1 MDSLHAYEQL
11 APVRGRAGA
20 VYREREVRPSLGNL
34 TGRYRAGLP
43 VMALYDRS
51 EAVRGSLALPAPT
64 LAGGCVPAPVAFLR
78 PRSAVCRRALSP
90 AVCAAAKNSAL
101 DHQMY
106 LMSSAA
112 IAQEPHFPQVMAEN
126 NALRTAATETTYYAA
141 HNPELY
147 FSAPGP
153 SPAPA
158 RGATDLGAVQA
169 RVAGGGAGEQLFLSG
184 HTRLGAVQSVA
195 HLEPASL
202 ACTNLVLEA
211 RYELVWAGP
220 RILQVAAP
228 APSLR
233 HHLLLAGAGRGAA
246 RQHLPG
252 AAAECQHQAAFQGE
266 VSSPSP
272 VIIVSITRPPQ
283 AVFTHSPPEGGAAR
297 QPRPRS
303 GNPGYSAAAPL
314 VFASRLGEGDAGP
327 RFRLE
332 PGGLRVWGDNGPS
345 SLCAENAPAGPRFG
359 LSTVSGCAVRL
370 ARPQLQRCAE
380 LRASVREIQR
390 GLVRAEYVARLGNL
404 DTTDPGNFVPVLQ
417 EEEEEEEEA
426 GPGQEGDSESGPGC
440 VVQAGLR
447 VTVLTVAVP
456 AEDGRAEPI
465 QKINGLKVVPV
476 YEKWLWR
483 CKSKIKGSRKCDGF
497 RDFMLWTEVEF
508 LEIPNMWHHQNTSR
522 FWLKQVCI
530 GGYEVKLQKKV
541 REESTITEKASHI

>member
-1 MDSLHAYEQL
+1 MTIVSINSVDTLHAYEQL
-11 APVRGRAGA
+11 SPVRGRAGA

-51 EAVRGSLALPAPT
+51 EAVLGSLALPAPT

-78 PRSAVCRRALSP
+78 PRRAVCRRALSP

-126 NALRTAATETTYYAA
+126 NALDTAATETTYYAA

-153 SPAPA
+153 RPAPA
-158 RGATDLGAVQA
+158 PGATDLGAVRA
-169 RVAGGGAGEQLFLSG
+169 RVVGGGAGEQLFLSG

-220 RILQVAAP
+220 RILQVAALRAP
-228 APSLR
+228 ASVTTSCLQVRAAVLLGNISLAQR
-233 HHLLLAGAGRGAA
+233 QNVSI
-246 RQHLPG
+246 RQH
-252 AAAECQHQAAFQGE
+252 FQVRCL
-266 VSSPSP
+266 VSSL
-272 VIIVSITRPPQ
+272 VTTVSITRPPLQ

-314 VFASRLGEGDAGP
+314 VFASRLAEGEAGP

-332 PGGLRVWGDNGPS
+332 PRGLRVWGDNGPS
-345 SLCAENAPAGPRFG
+345 SLCADNAPAGPRFG

-390 GLVRAEYVARLGNL
+390 GLVRAGYVARLGNL
-404 DTTDPGNFVPVLQ
+404 DTTDPDNFVPVL
-417 EEEEEEEEA
+417 EEEEEE
-426 GPGQEGDSESGPGC
+426 PGLEGDSESDGC

-447 VTVLTVAVP
+447 ITVLTVAVP

-530 GGYEVKLQKKV
+530 GV
-541 REESTITEKASHI
+541 